1 MKAACRFVSSLARR
15 FTDFVAEKRAVG
27 YRYASEEYILRALD
41 RHLHAI
47 GHKTQSLPR
56 SIVDAWTAKRAH
68 ESAGTHEVRVAIA
81 RQLARWL
88 QRHAVE
94 SYVPPSLTG
103 PLSKTE
109 FAPRIFT
116 HAEVRR
122 VLASSSRLPADPR
135 APHRHL
141 VMPALFRVLYGCG
154 LRCGEALRL
163 TRSDVDLARGILTI
177 RQGKFRKERVVPL
190 APSLLAR
197 LRRYAADMGERPE
210 TAIFFPAPHGGSY
223 SLRAPYTT
231 FRRLLRAAGIQ
242 HGGRG
247 RGPRVHDLRH
257 TFAVHRLEA
266 WYRDG
271 ADLGAKLPLLS
282 AYMGHASIA
291 ATQQYLRLTAELF
304 PDVAAR
310 MEDMVGRWLPRPRT
324 AP

>member
-1 MKAACRFVSSLARR
+1 MMAARRFVSGLAEP
-15 FTDFVAEKRAVG
+15 FEAFVAEKHALG
-27 YRYASEEYILRALD
+27 YRYASAENAIRALD
-41 RHLHAI
+41 RHLHAL
-47 GHKTQSLPR
+47 GYKAASLPQAV
-56 SIVDAWTAKRAH
+56 VDAWTAKRAH
-68 ESAGTHEVRVAIA
+68 ESAGTHGARVAIV

-88 QRHAVE
+88 QRHGVE

-103 PLSKTE
+103 PIAKVQFT
-109 FAPRIFT
+109 PRIFT

-122 VLASSSRLPADPR
+122 LLAGGSSLSTDAR
-135 APHRHL
+135 APHRHV

-163 TRSDVDLARGILTI
+163 TSGDVDLAHGVLTI
-177 RQGKFRKERVVPL
+177 RQGKFRRDRLVPL

-197 LRRYAADMGERPE
+197 LRTYATDLGERPAS
-210 TAIFFPAPHGGSY
+210 AIFFPAPHGGSY
-223 SLRAPYTT
+223 SLQAPYTT
-231 FRRLLRAAGIQ
+231 FRRLLRAAGIP

-266 WYRDG
+266 WYRGG

-310 MEDMVGRWLPRPRT
+310 MEETVGRWLPRART